1 MTESVGSGRKVRWG
15 ILATGGIAA
24 SFAEDLRELKDDAEI
39 VAVGSR
45 RLESARAFA
54 DRFGIPRAYGSWT
67 ELADDEGVDVVYVAT
82 PHSAH
87 RVAAGLCLRAGR
99 SVLCEKPF
107 TVNAVEARELADLAR
122 THGRFLMEAMWTY
135 CNPVVRR
142 LTELVADGA
151 VGEVRSVHADFGLA
165 GPFDPGH
172 RLLDPALGGGAL
184 LDLGVYPVSFAH
196 LLLGEP
202 DEVQAWAHLT
212 EDGVDDNTGMLLGY
226 DSGAM
231 AVLSCSSPPT
241 PRRPRWSPAHGDG
254 SRFRPVSSTRTASC
268 CTARAAS
275 PRSSAP
281 RTTVCAGCSTRRPRS
296 CAACA
301 RASGSPRWCRWR
313 AASPSCG
320 RSTRSGTGSA
330 SATPAST
337 DPRQVS
343 RRPGSPASVTKDAAV
358 VSAAPGVVTEST
370 VLKSARASSASSRTV
385 T

>member
-24 SFAEDLRELKDDAEI
+24 SFAEDLREMKDDAEI

-45 RLESARAFA
+45 SLASARAFA
-54 DRFGIPRAYGSWT
+54 DRFDIPRAYGSWT
-67 ELADDEGVDVVYVAT
+67 ELADDDGVDVVYVAT

-107 TVNAVEARELADLAR
+107 TVNAVEARELADLAKAR
-122 THGRFLMEAMWTY
+122 GLFLMEAMWTY

-142 LTELVADGA
+142 LTALVADGA

-165 GPFDPGH
+165 GPFEPGH

-212 EDGVDDNTGMLLGY
+212 EHGVDDNTGMLLGY

-231 AVLSCSSPPT
+231 AVLSCSL
-241 PRRPRWSPAHGDG
+241 
-254 SRFRPVSSTRTASC
+254 TAD
-268 CTARAAS
+268 TAQTA
-275 PRSSAP
+275 
-281 RTTVCAGCSTRRPRS
+281 VV
-296 CAACA
+296 
-301 RASGSPRWCRWR
+301 
-313 AASPSCG
+313 
-320 RSTRSGTGSA
+320 TGSA
-330 SATPAST
+330 GRIEVPAGFFHPDRFVLHREGREPEEFGAPDDGLRGLQHEAAEVMRCLRAGERESPLVPLEGSLAVMRT
-337 DPRQVS
+337 LDTVRDRIGV
-343 RRPGSPASVTKDAAV
+343 RYPGED
-358 VSAAPGVVTEST
+358 
-370 VLKSARASSASSRTV
+370 
-385 T
+385 

>member
-24 SFAEDLRELKDDAEI
+24 SFAKDLREMKDDAEI

-45 RLESARAFA
+45 SLASARAFA
-54 DRFGIPRAYGSWT
+54 DRFDIPRAYGSWT
-67 ELADDEGVDVVYVAT
+67 ELADDDGVDVVYVAT

-107 TVNAVEARELADLAR
+107 TVNAVEARELADLAKAR
-122 THGRFLMEAMWTY
+122 GLFLMEAMWTY

-165 GPFDPGH
+165 GPFEPGH

-212 EDGVDDNTGMLLGY
+212 EHGVDDNTGMLLGY

-231 AVLSCSSPPT
+231 AVLSCSL
-241 PRRPRWSPAHGDG
+241 
-254 SRFRPVSSTRTASC
+254 TAD
-268 CTARAAS
+268 TAQTA
-275 PRSSAP
+275 
-281 RTTVCAGCSTRRPRS
+281 VV
-296 CAACA
+296 
-301 RASGSPRWCRWR
+301 
-313 AASPSCG
+313 
-320 RSTRSGTGSA
+320 TGSA
-330 SATPAST
+330 GRIEVPAGFFHPDRFVLHREGREPEEFGAPDDGLRGLQHEAAEVMRCLRAGERESPLVPLEGSLAVMRT
-337 DPRQVS
+337 LDTVRDRIGV
-343 RRPGSPASVTKDAAV
+343 RYPGED
-358 VSAAPGVVTEST
+358 
-370 VLKSARASSASSRTV
+370 
-385 T
+385 